1 VRPKISQRQNQNP
14 PKKQTTQKPQSFKE
28 NLKRG
33 FGGQEEEAEEESRKQ
48 NKEAKYKNASTTRT
62 TGGFRENSLSLSWKP
77 YPKKKQHG
85 KKNQKKSIRA
95 PRNLQQ
101 NSHAKDATSLWKVQ
115 QTVACASD
123 CRAVMDFEA
132 TTTTNTSCSKP

>member
-1 VRPKISQRQNQNP
+1 L
-14 PKKQTTQKPQSFKE
+14 KQ
-28 NLKRG
+28 G
-33 FGGQEEEAEEESRKQ
+33 FGRQEEEEESRKQ

-62 TGGFRENSLSLSWKP
+62 TGGFRELSLSLSLPWKP
-77 YPKKKQHG
+77 YPKKTQHG

-123 CRAVMDFEA
+123 CRALMDFEA
-132 TTTTNTSCSKP
+132 TTTTSCSKP

>member
-1 VRPKISQRQNQNP
+1 L
-14 PKKQTTQKPQSFKE
+14 KQ
-28 NLKRG
+28 G
-33 FGGQEEEAEEESRKQ
+33 FGGQEEEEESRKQ

-62 TGGFRENSLSLSWKP
+62 TGGFRELSLSRKP

-101 NSHAKDATSLWKVQ
+101 NSHAKDATSLWKLQ

-123 CRAVMDFEA
+123 SRAVMDFEA
-132 TTTTNTSCSKP
+132 TTTTTNTSCSKP

>member
-1 VRPKISQRQNQNP
+1 L
-14 PKKQTTQKPQSFKE
+14 KQ
-28 NLKRG
+28 G
-33 FGGQEEEAEEESRKQ
+33 FGGQEEEQESRKQ

-62 TGGFRENSLSLSWKP
+62 TGGFRELSLSLSLSLSWKP
-77 YPKKKQHG
+77 YPKKTQHG
-85 KKNQKKSIRA
+85 KKNQKKSIGA

-132 TTTTNTSCSKP
+132 TTTTSCSKP

>member
-1 VRPKISQRQNQNP
+1 
-14 PKKQTTQKPQSFKE
+14 
-28 NLKRG
+28 LKRG
-33 FGGQEEEAEEESRKQ
+33 FGGQEEEEEEESRKQ

-62 TGGFRENSLSLSWKP
+62 TGGFRENSLSLSLSRKP

-123 CRAVMDFEA
+123 SRAVMDFEV
-132 TTTTNTSCSKP
+132 TTTTTSCSKP

>member
-1 VRPKISQRQNQNP
+1 
-14 PKKQTTQKPQSFKE
+14 
-28 NLKRG
+28 LKRG
-33 FGGQEEEAEEESRKQ
+33 FGGQEEEEEEESRKQ

-62 TGGFRENSLSLSWKP
+62 TGGFRENSLSLSLSLSRKP

-123 CRAVMDFEA
+123 SRAVMDFEV
-132 TTTTNTSCSKP
+132 TTTTTSCSKP

>member
-1 VRPKISQRQNQNP
+1 MPRQQER
-14 PKKQTTQKPQSFKE
+14 Q
-28 NLKRG
+28 
-33 FGGQEEEAEEESRKQ
+33 GGS
-48 NKEAKYKNASTTRT
+48 
-62 TGGFRENSLSLSWKP
+62 ENSLSLSLSLSRKP

-95 PRNLQQ
+95 PPNLQQ
-101 NSHAKDATSLWKVQ
+101 NSHAKDAKSLWKVQ

-132 TTTTNTSCSKP
+132 TTTTTCSKP

>member
-1 VRPKISQRQNQNP
+1 
-14 PKKQTTQKPQSFKE
+14 
-28 NLKRG
+28 LKRG
-33 FGGQEEEAEEESRKQ
+33 FGGQEEEEEEESRKQ

-62 TGGFRENSLSLSWKP
+62 TGGFRENSLSLSLSLSLSRKP

-123 CRAVMDFEA
+123 SRAVMDFEV
-132 TTTTNTSCSKP
+132 TTTTTSCSKP